1 MRKILIST
9 RTFGKYTDEPIKYLE
24 KNNFEIIR
32 TLDKKEFSKF
42 MSQVD
47 AVIIGSIPL
56 TRELIEKSSLKI
68 IAKHGVGIDN
78 IDIDSATEKG
88 IPVTITKNVNSNSV
102 AELTISFIFA
112 LSRNITKA
120 HYDLYNN
127 KNWGNFVG
135 VEIIGK
141 TLGLIGLGSIG
152 KEVAKKA
159 VALGMKVIAFDKNL
173 DENFVKKY
181 GISVSDIDT
190 ILKESD
196 FISIHVPLTD
206 ETKNLIN
213 KDKLK
218 LMKKTAFLIN
228 TSRGGTINEK
238 DLVEALKNNWI
249 AGAALDVFESE
260 PLKDSPLFECEN
272 VIMTPHI
279 GAHTFEAIYKM
290 NMMAAKSIVDF
301 FNGKVPENIVNPE
314 VIDILEKRGMEK

>member
-249 AGAALDVFESE
+249 AGAALDVFENE